1 MPPSVLRGYIEG
13 KDPATQRTVIE
24 EVIEAITKPV
34 SEDEFTGDFAP
45 VSRTG
50 VRQTLLEP
58 DTEDNLQRLFYER
71 GWTDGL
77 PIILPTEERVAEMLT
92 GTNRAPD
99 EVVSEIFLHDTQE
112 YLTFH
117 GRDGGHHRRDGGGE
131 ARAPARSSRCCFHR
145 TSVDSRFDDAVCLH
159 ASRERADPQR
169 DRNEFRDWSF

>member
-77 PIILPTEERVAEMLT
+77 PIVPPDPEAVAACLAWVGMPPGELIGRASCRERVCST
-92 GTNRAPD
+92 
-99 EVVSEIFLHDTQE
+99 V
-112 YLTFH
+112 
-117 GRDGGHHRRDGGGE
+117 
-131 ARAPARSSRCCFHR
+131 
-145 TSVDSRFDDAVCLH
+145 
-159 ASRERADPQR
+159 
-169 DRNEFRDWSF
+169 